1 MLLWLKTPFRSAIL
15 APSKGVPKGGI
26 GSENSQNIPVVPT
39 RQVKVFLCL
48 LNVLTYIDYTQF
60 FYKQLL
66 NKQQGFKNLQIK
78 QSEGFK
84 KVKQH
89 NT

>member
-48 LNVLTYIDYTQF
+48 LNVLTYIYFGD
-60 FYKQLL
+60 
-66 NKQQGFKNLQIK
+66 
-78 QSEGFK
+78 
-84 KVKQH
+84 
-89 NT
+89 

>member
-60 FYKQLL
+60 FYKQLFIS
-66 NKQQGFKNLQIK
+66 NKASKTSKLSNLK
-78 QSEGFK
+78 ASKF
-84 KVKQH
+84 
-89 NT
+89 